1 MRAVARRHFCVALLG
16 SLIPFSRVITAES
29 RRDLVTYLQERFR
42 LSERQVKGALGALLV
57 YAQERLPKDDFDML
71 TQRIPNA
78 ERILQDVKLQ
88 GVVTGPLDDI
98 SEYEET
104 LSSLGIGQPL
114 ASQFAPA
121 VLDYLTAAGQVQERD
136 ILARALD

>member
-78 ERILQDVKLQ
+78 ERILQEVKLQ

>member
-1 MRAVARRHFCVALLG
+1 MRALTRRHFSMALLG

-78 ERILQDVKLQ
+78 ERILQEVKLQ